1 MKTRIITAIVG
12 IIVLIDVMFTFNT
25 LIFNLVIAA
34 ITLIAIH
41 EIYNALGFTK
51 KDWLMYAALVPYT
64 LLVMTSNYMVMRRLV
79 MPVSF
84 VLVTFYAIYLVVRNG
99 TISYQKASGLLVFS
113 GIVIF
118 CFYSFIR
125 LKELLPVERFGYDAV
140 FFILLILCF
149 AWGGDTC
156 AYFAGRAFGKHK
168 LCPVVS
174 PKKTVEG
181 AIGGVLGTMV
191 FGVVAPLIYTVAG
204 TLVSV
209 GMTALCAYPLSR
221 KEFYGRGIFT
231 GSVVFTMFFDAG
243 IISNYMVVQSA
254 GLMNSIWAIILPGA
268 INVWYM
274 IIMRTFFS
282 DIPEELFESARLD
295 GANDLTIFVKMVL
308 PLSKAVL
315 ATMVLF
321 YAVGFWNQWLQPL
334 IYLNDRSRFPM
345 QLILRNI
352 VLGTDAALSKS
363 MSASADMATMSL
375 NIKYAV
381 IFITILP
388 ILMVYPFVQKY
399 FVKGVMVGSV
409 KG

>member
-1 MKTRIITAIVG
+1 MNHQLKFKNMRTG
-12 IIVLIDVMFTFNT
+12 DK
-25 LIFNLVIAA
+25 IFDILN
-34 ITLIAIH
+34 
-41 EIYNALGFTK
+41 
-51 KDWLMYAALVPYT
+51 YT
-64 LLVMTSNYMVMRRLV
+64 LLTVIMVVVLY
-79 MPVSF
+79 PVLYIVAASF
-84 VLVTFYAIYLVVRNG
+84 SDPQAVVSGEVFILPVRPTLRGYEAVFKNKKILTGFANSVYYLVV
-99 TISYQKASGLLVFS
+99 
-113 GIVIF
+113 
-118 CFYSFIR
+118 
-125 LKELLPVERFGYDAV
+125 
-140 FFILLILCF
+140 
-149 AWGGDTC
+149 
-156 AYFAGRAFGKHK
+156 
-168 LCPVVS
+168 
-174 PKKTVEG
+174 
-181 AIGGVLGTMV
+181 
-191 FGVVAPLIYTVAG
+191 G
-204 TLVSV
+204 TLLNLV
-209 GMTALCAYPLSR
+209 MTMLCAYPLSR

-231 GSVVFTMFFDAG
+231 GIVVFTMFFDAG

-388 ILMVYPFVQKY
+388 ILMVYPFR
-399 FVKGVMVGSV
+399 STL
-409 KG
+409 

>member
-1 MKTRIITAIVG
+1 MNHQLKFKNMRTGDKVFDIV
-12 IIVLIDVMFTFNT
+12 N
-25 LIFNLVIAA
+25 
-34 ITLIAIH
+34 
-41 EIYNALGFTK
+41 
-51 KDWLMYAALVPYT
+51 YT
-64 LLVMTSNYMVMRRLV
+64 LLTLIMVIVLY
-79 MPVSF
+79 PVLYIVAASF
-84 VLVTFYAIYLVVRNG
+84 SDPQAVVSGEVFILPVRPTLRGYEAVFKNKKILTGFANSVYYLVV
-99 TISYQKASGLLVFS
+99 
-113 GIVIF
+113 
-118 CFYSFIR
+118 
-125 LKELLPVERFGYDAV
+125 
-140 FFILLILCF
+140 
-149 AWGGDTC
+149 
-156 AYFAGRAFGKHK
+156 
-168 LCPVVS
+168 
-174 PKKTVEG
+174 
-181 AIGGVLGTMV
+181 
-191 FGVVAPLIYTVAG
+191 G
-204 TLVSV
+204 TLLNLV
-209 GMTALCAYPLSR
+209 MTMLCAYPLSR

-231 GSVVFTMFFDAG
+231 GIVVFTMFFDAG